1 MGKSNMKKM
10 IVGGLAAVAAAA
22 IGIALFPRR
31 LPPRRS
37 GSAELPGGAVG
48 LLGTYPEAGDL

>member
-31 LPPRRS
+31 LPPRTPTRFRRI
-37 GSAELPGGAVG
+37 ARWCRGASW
-48 LLGTYPEAGDL
+48 D